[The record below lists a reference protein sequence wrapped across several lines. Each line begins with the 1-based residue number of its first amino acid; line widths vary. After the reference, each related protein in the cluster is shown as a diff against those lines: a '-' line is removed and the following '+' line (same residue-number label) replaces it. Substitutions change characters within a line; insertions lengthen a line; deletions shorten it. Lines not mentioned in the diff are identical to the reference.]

1 MRPGP
6 YAARTMTSDSA
17 PSPAWH
23 ALDVDAV
30 LTATASD
37 ALAGLTA
44 DEAARRL
51 ARHGPNALPEAP
63 PRPRWLLFARQF
75 RSPLVALLAVAAAL
89 AAVLGHPSDAA
100 VIGVVVLLNAT
111 IGALQEGRAERSMAA
126 LRRLAALRVRVDTGG
141 WDAADLAVRI
151 IWGEQA
157 AADLPGSVPV
167 FVTGPDLRL
176 AATVVDRLHGSGFSR
191 VFLVAGGR

>member
-1 MRPGP
+1 MTHPIVSRLARARRVSPARLAVAMAFAALTACGAP
-6 YAARTMTSDSA
+6 TDPPITAPDRTDPLPSLSLGTFTEPMSPVAVAAKVAAPAAAKASPFADAAPVTRLGLYATPEQAART
-17 PSPAWH
+17 
-23 ALDVDAV
+23 
-30 LTATASD
+30 
-37 ALAGLTA
+37 
-44 DEAARRL
+44 
-51 ARHGPNALPEAP
+51 
-63 PRPRWLLFARQF
+63 
-75 RSPLVALLAVAAAL
+75 L
-89 AAVLGHPSDAA
+89 AANPG
-100 VIGVVVLLNAT
+100 
-111 IGALQEGRAERSMAA
+111 
-126 LRRLAALRVRVDTGG
+126 AALRVRVDTGG

>member
-1 MRPGP
+1 
-6 YAARTMTSDSA
+6 MTHPIDS
-17 PSPAWH
+17 
-23 ALDVDAV
+23 
-30 LTATASD
+30 
-37 ALAGLTA
+37 
-44 DEAARRL
+44 RL
-51 ARHGPNALPEAP
+51 ARARRVSPARLAAAIAL
-63 PRPRWLLFARQF
+63 
-75 RSPLVALLAVAAAL
+75 AAL
-89 AAVLGHPSDAA
+89 AACGAPTDPPITAPERSDVPPPSSIGTFTEPMSPVAVAAKVAAPVAAKASPFPDAA
-100 VIGVVVLLNAT
+100 PVTRLGLYAT
-111 IGALQEGRAERSMAA
+111 PEQAA
-126 LRRLAALRVRVDTGG
+126 RTLAANPGAALRVRVDTGG